1 MTETK
6 AVKGCYCDYRGE
18 LAGVRSCDFC
28 ADNVQCMDESSLV
41 KAVAEK
47 NKAMKLD
54 KGKPKLSLIHPSSMG
69 IMLTKFGQ
77 NKVSEAV
84 YHLSEAAHA
93 KDEGD
98 FVATAYQALVDVTA
112 FVGDELSAIELMTAA
127 MEYGANKPEYGR
139 NNWKKGME
147 WSRLIDAAQRHG
159 LAILDGEDTDP
170 ESGNPH
176 VAHML
181 ASIHMLLG
189 NHDMKIGTNDLY

>member
-1 MTETK
+1 MSGN
-6 AVKGCYCDYRGE
+6 AVKGCYADYRGE
-18 LAGVRSCDFC
+18 LAGVRACDFC
-28 ADNVQCMDESSLV
+28 ADNVQCMNESSLV

-47 NKAMKLD
+47 NRATKLD
-54 KGKPKLSLIHPSSMG
+54 KGKPKLSLIHPSMMMMLLGKFPNNG
-69 IMLTKFGQ
+69 IPGAM
-77 NKVSEAV
+77 
-84 YHLSEAAHA
+84 YHLSLAAHA
-93 KDEGD
+93 KDEGQFIAD
-98 FVATAYQALVDVTA
+98 LLQALTDIVTYLTSET
-112 FVGDELSAIELMTAA
+112 DAIRLTTRA
-127 MEYGANKPEYGR
+127 MEYGASKPEYGR